1 MRWIQ
6 PRNYLDN
13 MCQEMVTYV
22 TKVNISLE
30 FAEISVPD
38 HDSAS
43 CLDAYR
49 IHACAFRYLVRCA
62 CYDRRTC
69 DHRGERFGQKNTLPL
84 VQGLLPFGL
93 STSSVTTYGFA
104 TTTFTCFG
112 FGVSSRNPF
121 FFELGGRWKYQCRQ
135 GDCQT
140 CEAVFSAYC
149 SGIAPLATV
158 TRYGGLS
165 EFNFRMPQNEQ

>member
-1 MRWIQ
+1 MNMITSEYSTMRWIQ
-6 PRNYLDN
+6 PQNYLDSL
-13 MCQEMVTYV
+13 CQEMVTYV

-84 VQGLLPFGL
+84 VQGLLVMVLLLPISGQVL
-93 STSSVTTYGFA
+93 SRLCADCELPTAVPGSGSFSQPVKELSKHRVTSRRVWLS
-104 TTTFTCFG
+104 
-112 FGVSSRNPF
+112 N
-121 FFELGGRWKYQCRQ
+121 RQ
-135 GDCQT
+135 NLT
-140 CEAVFSAYC
+140 
-149 SGIAPLATV
+149 
-158 TRYGGLS
+158 
-165 EFNFRMPQNEQ
+165 